1 MAGNVSLR
9 TRWPTRHVELDH
21 DVPGLSVWAVWS
33 PREGLHF
40 VGHHLM
46 RGDDAPF
53 GDAEY
58 EYGVWLTR
66 AETDEL
72 ARLLGV
78 RPRRLLRALRERGRA
93 VVRRGEQRWVR
104 DHLGPQATSLDTY
117 LRPLG

>member
-1 MAGNVSLR
+1 MAGIVSSL
-9 TRWPTRHVELDH
+9 TQWPTRHVELDH

-78 RPRRLLRALRERGRA
+78 RPRRLLRALRERGSE

-104 DHLGPQATSLDTY
+104 DHLGPEATSLDTS